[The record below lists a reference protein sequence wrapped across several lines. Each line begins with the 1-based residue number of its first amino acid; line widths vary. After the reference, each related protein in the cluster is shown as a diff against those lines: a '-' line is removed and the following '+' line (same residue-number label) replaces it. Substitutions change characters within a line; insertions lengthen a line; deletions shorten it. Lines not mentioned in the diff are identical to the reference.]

1 MFGLEFVL
9 LLAVGCML
17 FAFVSGNLSVRGVT
31 ALMRGIPGAEKV
43 EIMVGGTRLAC
54 RVVRDRWWY
63 DTIAISAAGTY
74 NFFETTAGKTRAYQ
88 HFEGDHSLVKERE
101 YALIYGMVSYLMRQD
116 HEALPLPAESLPLHN
131 DGSFRWEQDKVVVDE
146 DRMKVLAGGVSL
158 RVSGAVPLAAME
170 AQPGDGRHDNMRLYT
185 KPKLITGGRSVDF
198 SVTTGT
204 ALPEAAVLDLQ
215 VALYGLWL
223 IPLGKVKPV
232 EEVPAQVMRARARA
246 RRRR

>member
-9 LLAVGCML
+9 LLAAGCML
-17 FAFVSGNLSVRGVT
+17 FAFVSGNVSVASVT
-31 ALMRGIPGAEKV
+31 ALMRGVPGAEQV
-43 EIMVGGTRLAC
+43 HIMVGGTKLAC

-63 DTIAISAAGTY
+63 DTIAITAAATY
-74 NFFETTAGKTRAYQ
+74 QFFETTAGKTRAFQ

-101 YALIYGMVSYLMRQD
+101 YALIYAAVAYQFD
-116 HEALPLPAESLPLHN
+116 PAFVILPLPADVLKLYD

-146 DRMKVLAGGVSL
+146 DRMKVLAGGISH
-158 RVSGAVPLAAME
+158 RISGTVAPFAE

-204 ALPEAAVLDLQ
+204 AMSTALKLQ
-215 VALYGLWL
+215 IALYGLWL
-223 IPLGKVKPV
+223 IPLGKV
-232 EEVPAQVMRARARA
+232 E
-246 RRRR
+246 